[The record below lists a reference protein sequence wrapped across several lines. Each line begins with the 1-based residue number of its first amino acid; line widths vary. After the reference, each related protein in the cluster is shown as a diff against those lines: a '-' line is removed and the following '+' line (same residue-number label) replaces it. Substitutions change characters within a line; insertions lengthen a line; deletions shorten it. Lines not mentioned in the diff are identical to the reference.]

1 MSSENTVTDIFKNS
15 TKRMVDIVDISN
27 KDLKGKWRLKMGKK
41 MRESVQEVQPH
52 KTLSS
57 RKNKPRKSME
67 LLSNN
72 QIKISRNDGQVLPG

>member
-1 MSSENTVTDIFKNS
+1 
-15 TKRMVDIVDISN
+15 MVDIVDISN